1 MPPPQ
6 TSMSQLFRGRGD
18 AEAQARLERE
28 LASLEEQIRTA
39 SPGYE
44 TQFLNRAGNLCVEA
58 GLPKRALSYFGRAI
72 DAYLESGRFSAAE
85 VLCRKVLRIAPEAV
99 RARCTLAWLAIG
111 KGIRTETEE
120 EISDYVKAAQRAG
133 MEGLAARQLVMMA
146 EAAPRAELRE
156 RLAEHLLEIGAEDD
170 ADRVLGSVYAE
181 RNGLRPPPPQDE
193 GKLWAKLLRAAL
205 MGPQE
210 LREGPSAA
218 AEEGGDGE
226 AAYLPSLGG
235 DQEGR

>member
-1 MPPPQ
+1 
-6 TSMSQLFRGRGD
+6 MSTIFRGRGD
-18 AEAQARLERE
+18 AEPNQRLDRE
-28 LASLEEQIRTA
+28 LQALEEQTRTA
-39 SPGYE
+39 SSGYE

-58 GLPKRALSYFGRAI
+58 RMPQRALGYFGRAI

-120 EISDYVKAAQRAG
+120 ELSDYVQAAQRAG
-133 MEGLAARQLVMMA
+133 KEGLAARQLVMMA
-146 EAAPRAELRE
+146 EAAPRIELRE
-156 RLAEHLLEIGAEDD
+156 RLAEHLLTLGADED
-170 ADRVLGSVYAE
+170 ADRVLGSVFAE
-181 RNGLRPPPPQDE
+181 RNGLRPPPPPDA

-210 LREGPSAA
+210 LKDQGSRPADE
-218 AEEGGDGE
+218 EHEGGGAD
-226 AAYLPSLGG
+226 LPALTRET
-235 DQEGR
+235 EGAS

>member
-1 MPPPQ
+1 
-6 TSMSQLFRGRGD
+6 MSQLFRGRGD
-18 AEAQARLERE
+18 AESNQKLERE
-28 LASLEEQIRTA
+28 LASLEEQTRTA

-44 TQFLNRAGNLCVEA
+44 TQFLNRAGNLCVET
-58 GLPKRALSYFGRAI
+58 GMPQRALAYFGRAI

-120 EISDYVKAAQRAG
+120 EITDYVRAAQRAG
-133 MEGLAARQLVMMA
+133 KEGLAARQLVMMA
-146 EAAPRAELRE
+146 EAATRVELRE
-156 RLAEHLLEIGAEDD
+156 RLAEHLLEIGSEED
-170 ADRVLGSVYAE
+170 ADRVLGAVFAE

-210 LREGPSAA
+210 LKDQRPQAPDEPQDS
-218 AEEGGDGE
+218 E
-226 AAYLPSLGG
+226 AAYLPSLRG
-235 DQEGR
+235 EGESG

>member
-1 MPPPQ
+1 
-6 TSMSQLFRGRGD
+6 MSQLFRGRGD
-18 AEAQARLERE
+18 AESNQKLERE
-28 LASLEEQIRTA
+28 LASLEEQTRTA

-58 GLPKRALSYFGRAI
+58 GMPQRALSYFCRAI

-111 KGIRTETEE
+111 KGIRAETEE
-120 EISDYVKAAQRAG
+120 EVSDYVRAALRAG
-133 MEGLAARQLVMMA
+133 KEGLAARQLVMMA
-146 EAAPRAELRE
+146 EAAPRIELRE
-156 RLAEHLLEIGAEDD
+156 QLAEHLLDIGAEED
-170 ADRVLGSVYAE
+170 ADRVLGAVFAE

-210 LREGPSAA
+210 LRDQP
-218 AEEGGDGE
+218 AEPVEEAHDAE

-235 DQEGR
+235 DGERE

>member
-1 MPPPQ
+1 
-6 TSMSQLFRGRGD
+6 MSQIFRSRGD
-18 AEAQARLERE
+18 AEPNQRLDRE
-28 LASLEEQIRTA
+28 LLSLEEQTRTA

-58 GLPKRALSYFGRAI
+58 GMPQRALSYFGRAI

-120 EISDYVKAAQRAG
+120 EVSDYVRAAQRAG
-133 MEGLAARQLVMMA
+133 KEGLAARQLLMMA
-146 EAAPRAELRE
+146 EAAPRIELRE
-156 RLAEHLLEIGAEDD
+156 RLAEHLLELGADED
-170 ADRVLGSVYAE
+170 ADRVLGTVFAE
-181 RNGLRPPPPQDE
+181 RNGLRPPPTQDE

-210 LREGPSAA
+210 LRNQPAPA
-218 AEEGGDGE
+218 AEEDEPEGGTGYIPALRQGE
-226 AAYLPSLGG
+226 G
-235 DQEGR
+235 EEEE